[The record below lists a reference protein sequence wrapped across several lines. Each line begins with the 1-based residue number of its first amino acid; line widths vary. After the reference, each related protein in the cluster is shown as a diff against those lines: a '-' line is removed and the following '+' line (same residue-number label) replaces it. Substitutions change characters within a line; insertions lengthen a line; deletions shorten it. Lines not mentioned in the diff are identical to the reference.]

1 MTSAT
6 PHTTHKTM
14 TQSIARIDAIQDQE
28 LDFETLMTISG
39 GGKEAKTKVGKWF
52 EKTFGNGDG
61 EHTFGDYAD
70 EIGAIIIAIGK
81 KKGGS
86 VHQPPGSEEPE
97 IGTWH

>member
-28 LDFETLMTISG
+28 LDFDTLMAISG

-61 EHTFGDYAD
+61 DDYAD

-86 VHQPPGSEEPE
+86 VHQLPGSEEPE